1 MLRFDI
7 PYLVHKSIKYDIKLD
22 IQTKRL
28 VDLFWFIP
36 AWLDNTDSGHKFA
49 ESYDIGKILSLNK
62 VEKYILNKP
71 INPISHDEYFR
82 LYEAE
87 KYDKIIEKLRVDL
100 LSTYE
105 LLSSS
110 QIEDTFGWIQNAKID
125 PEKCIR
131 TCPFRLMHSVTQELS
146 QGFCPL
152 VSKTV
157 SNQVKF
163 RTIDVIGGQHFP
175 EKDTQFK
182 ARCLR

>member
-1 MLRFDI
+1 M
-7 PYLVHKSIKYDIKLD
+7 
-22 IQTKRL
+22 
-28 VDLFWFIP
+28 
-36 AWLDNTDSGHKFA
+36 
-49 ESYDIGKILSLNK
+49 
-62 VEKYILNKP
+62 
-71 INPISHDEYFR
+71 NPISHDEYFR

-87 KYDKIIEKLRVDL
+87 KYDKITEKLREDL

-110 QIEDTFGWIQNAKID
+110 QIEDTFDWIQIVEID
-125 PEKCIR
+125 PQKCIR
-131 TCPFRLMHSVTQELS
+131 TCPFRVMHSVTQESS

-157 SNQVKF
+157 SNQVRF

-175 EKDTQFK
+175 DKDTQFK